1 MSRIMGPDISK
12 SGSETTEFLGQAPS
26 GTGFGREQDEKALLR
41 LEVAAYI
48 SQMCAE
54 LGAMAR
60 NSDLSLL
67 SYFLDMATAEARE
80 ASQKLSADMH
90 GVDAEGYGAGQAPRG
105 DEART

>member
-1 MSRIMGPDISK
+1 MSRITGPGTAK
-12 SGSETTEFLGQAPS
+12 PASEAAEFVVQAPLHA
-26 GTGFGREQDEKALLR
+26 GLGADQDEKALLR
-41 LEVAAYI
+41 LEVATYI

-60 NSDLSLL
+60 NSELSLL
-67 SYFLDMATAEARE
+67 SYFLEMATAEARE

-90 GVDAEGYGAGQAPRG
+90 GPDAGAFGTGQAPRG

>member
-1 MSRIMGPDISK
+1 MSRIMGPETTK
-12 SGSETTEFLGQAPS
+12 SGSETADLLGHAPS
-26 GTGFGREQDEKALLR
+26 RTGFGADQDEKALLR

-60 NSDLSLL
+60 NSELSLL
-67 SYFLDMATAEARE
+67 SYFLEMATAEARE
-80 ASQKLSADMH
+80 ASQKLSVDMLGAQAD
-90 GVDAEGYGAGQAPRG
+90 AYGAGHAPRG